1 LSFVPIPQNLQEAIS
16 DPKCKEE
23 MQDEMR
29 ALHKNNT
36 WGASRVAYWKKGRWM
51 QMSLYSEA

>member
-1 LSFVPIPQNLQEAIS
+1 VPIPQNLQEAIS